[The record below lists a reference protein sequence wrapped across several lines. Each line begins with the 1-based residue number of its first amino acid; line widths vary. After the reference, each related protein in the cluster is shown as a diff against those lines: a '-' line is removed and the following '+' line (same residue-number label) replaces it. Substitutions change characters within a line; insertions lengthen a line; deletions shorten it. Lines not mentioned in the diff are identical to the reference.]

1 MFAVEIIPQKIVP
14 QISLQ
19 PIDMFAMAIPLQSHR
34 NICFED
40 LLSAVS

>member
-1 MFAVEIIPQKIVP
+1 MFAGEIIP

-19 PIDMFAMAIPLQSHR
+19 PIDMFAMAIPLQSHG
-34 NICFED
+34 NVCCED